1 MTTLQK
7 RESATGESSPDE
19 TTDGKTAATKAT
31 TAVATKPVS
40 IKTSPRK
47 GVSEG
52 QTSKGKD
59 SKRAK
64 PKVRGWQKLGKAI
77 ARHPRITTTALLLA
91 LASGTG
97 IVLLCLLF
105 KGAWSGHQDNVG
117 ILHTLLKMELAR
129 EDTLAINDDDT
140 QQVITR
146 TYLTLEPYVAQD
158 DWTWINRFGSTI
170 TYGKQDQRLIAS
182 CSAYSPLYLI
192 CDLSEIP

>member
-1 MTTLQK
+1 MTRLKT
-7 RESATGESSPDE
+7 RESATGASSPDD
-19 TTDGKTAATKAT
+19 TTAGKTGS
-31 TAVATKPVS
+31 VATVS
-40 IKTSPRK
+40 TQTSSRET
-47 GVSEG
+47 VSKAN
-52 QTSKGKD
+52 TSKG
-59 SKRAK
+59 SN
-64 PKVRGWQKLGKAI
+64 PKVSRWKKIGKAI
-77 ARHPRITTTALLLA
+77 AHHPRITTTALLLA

-105 KGAWSGHQDNVG
+105 KGAWSSHQDNVA
-117 ILHTLLKMELAR
+117 ILNTILKMELGR
-129 EDTLAINDDDT
+129 EDTLAIDEADT